1 MKPSM
6 PFVIGL
12 SAALLIPVW
21 AQAQNQ
27 TQAQTRYVTDQLEIA
42 LKAGE
47 SPRARTIKVLPT
59 GTPLEVLG
67 VNTASHFARVR
78 TGDGAV
84 GFVPEGQLQTEPAA
98 RNRVAEL
105 ERRLAALEQ
114 DPDSL
119 SAQLTKAQS
128 EAAEVTTRY
137 LDLER
142 DKQRLEQELAAIR
155 HASANVVDITS
166 DRERLRIQVV
176 ELTRARADLE
186 QENRDLK
193 QQQNLRWFLIGA
205 GVLGGGIVLGLLLP
219 RLRLGRR
226 KTTWETL

>member
-27 TQAQTRYVTDQLEIA
+27 NQTRYVTDQLEIA

-67 VNTASHFARVR
+67 VNIASHYARVR

-105 ERRLAALEQ
+105 EQRIAALEQ

-119 SAQLTKAQS
+119 AVQLTKAQS
-128 EAAEVTTRY
+128 ETAEVTTRY

-142 DKQRLEQELAAIR
+142 GKQRLEQELAAIR
-155 HASANVVDITS
+155 HASANVVDITN

-193 QQQNLRWFLIGA
+193 QQQHLRWFLIGA

>member
-1 MKPSM
+1 MKPSL

-27 TQAQTRYVTDQLEIA
+27 TQTRYVTDQLEIP
-42 LKAGE
+42 LKAVE

-78 TGDGAV
+78 TGDGTV
-84 GFVPEGQLQTEPAA
+84 GFVPEAQLQTEPAA

-105 ERRLAALEQ
+105 EKRIAVLEQ

-119 SAQLTKAQS
+119 SVQLTKAQA
-128 EAAEVTTRY
+128 ETAEVTTRY

-142 DKQRLEQELAAIR
+142 NKQRLEQELAAIR
-155 HASANVVDITS
+155 HASANVVDITN

-176 ELTRARADLE
+176 ELTRAQADLE

-193 QQQNLRWFLIGA
+193 QQHDLRWFLVGV

-226 KTTWETL
+226 KTAWDRL